1 MQKYRVFPAEVI
13 PFFIDSSAVLRKES
27 LLQTDTQQVPP
38 HAFREDLS
46 DYVANLQLHM
56 TLQARNLVPSLNGTG
71 DTRESLLHQTQATFE
86 KYVSRQT

>member
-1 MQKYRVFPAEVI
+1 
-13 PFFIDSSAVLRKES
+13 
-27 LLQTDTQQVPP
+27 LQADTQQVPP
-38 HAFREDLS
+38 HDLREDLS

-56 TLQARNLVPSLNGTG
+56 TLQARNLVPSLNLNGSE